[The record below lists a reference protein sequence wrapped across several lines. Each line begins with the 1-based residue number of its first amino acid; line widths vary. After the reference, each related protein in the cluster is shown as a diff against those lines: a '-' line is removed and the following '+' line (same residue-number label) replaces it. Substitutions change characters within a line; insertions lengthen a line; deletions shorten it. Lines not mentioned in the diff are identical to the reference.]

1 MKNHSSF
8 SVSDAL
14 QTNSEVMANGETRH
28 RMKASDGSGYIRTR
42 YPNAEGAWQNSH
54 YHISTF
60 ETYIVQSGT
69 ILYAEL
75 KDGEARVKEV
85 TENGVITVK
94 PGVHHNVYVFP
105 NTDLHTVKHGATQ
118 ANDWY
123 ASAELD
129 RLLADKA
136 PVTQSA

>member
-1 MKNHSSF
+1 
-8 SVSDAL
+8 
-14 QTNSEVMANGETRH
+14 MANGETRH

-42 YPNAEGAWQNSH
+42 YPNDEGAWQNSH